1 MTKKTTSKSI
11 IDTINDIVNT
21 GRERGLGHLYTEDY
35 DYNGRTVKINGKDLI
50 NFASCSYLGLD
61 IDTRIKEAA
70 IDAIRRY
77 GVQFSSS
84 RSYVACTLY
93 TEWEKLIGQMFNA
106 PIILSTSVSLGH
118 HAVIP
123 IVVEEGDAIIMDQQV
138 HASVQDAALKMQSK
152 GVFVTVV
159 RHNRLDE
166 LEEKIF
172 ALCSKYNK
180 IWYMVDGVYSM
191 YGDYA
196 PVKELIGLLNNHKQL
211 HLYADDAH
219 GMSIAGSNGTG
230 VILSQVALHEK
241 MILATSLNK
250 AFAAGG
256 GAFVFPT
263 KELCQ
268 KVRNCGG
275 AMIFSGPHQIPV
287 IGAGIAS
294 AKIHL
299 SPEIYQLQS
308 VFKKKINYCHELL
321 KKHQMPVVSNPDSP
335 ISFIGLGLT
344 RVGYNMVRRMIDEG
358 FFVNLGIFPA
368 VPETCTG
375 MRFTITNHHTL
386 EDIEKLTSK
395 IAFHFPRSLKQEGRT
410 IEDIY
415 RAFRKVHNFKKEP
428 GSAAPS
434 LEKFSN
440 YQIQHETSIL
450 KIKEDTWNNLM
461 SVNSYD
467 WNMLLFLEEI
477 FKDNSEPENNW
488 DFHYYI
494 IRDKDDNPVL
504 ATFFTLTLTKEDML
518 CPASIS
524 QKIESER
531 LVDPYYLTSLS
542 FMMGSLLTEGKHLY
556 IDRSRPD
563 WKDILMLL
571 LDRAWKEQDR
581 LKANS
586 LSLRDFD
593 PGDHELQE
601 FFSDQGFIK
610 INLPDTHCFDISRFA
625 TLEDYLKGIGA
636 DKRYYI
642 KRKILDNLANF
653 QIKIVNSAAETEI
666 EYYYQLYK
674 NVTAKSFEFN
684 TFHLP
689 DKLFKNLFKNPQ
701 WEILELRLNS
711 VEKPVGIALCYKT
724 KTNYNFL
731 LSGID
736 YNYLGQN
743 IYPQILWQ
751 IVRRAKQLNL
761 KSVNLGLTASQNKR
775 KIGASCINQVS
786 FVQIQDKFGMSIID
800 SIANTGSI
808 PNSGPKS
815 QKKLT
820 ETRQSFL
827 KRFKAQN
834 KPDIG

>member
-1 MTKKTTSKSI
+1 MIKKTTSKSI

-21 GRERGLGHLYTEDY
+21 GREKGLGHLYTEDET
-35 DYNGRTVKINGKDLI
+35 YNGRTIKINGKDLI

-61 IDTRIKEAA
+61 IDPRIKEAA

-77 GVQFSSS
+77 GVQFSCS
-84 RSYVACTLY
+84 RSFIACTLY

-106 PIILSTSVSLGH
+106 PIVLSTSVSLGH

-123 IVVEEGDAIIMDQQV
+123 IVVEEGDVIIMDQQV

-152 GVFVTVV
+152 GVLITVV

-166 LEEKIF
+166 LEEKFF
-172 ALCSKYNK
+172 ALCSKHGK
-180 IWYMVDGVYSM
+180 IWYMIDGVYSM

-196 PVKELIGLLNNHKQL
+196 PMKDLIRLANKHKQL
-211 HLYADDAH
+211 HIYADDAH
-219 GMSIAGSNGTG
+219 GMSIAGINGTG
-230 VILSQVALHEK
+230 VILSQVELHEK

-256 GAFVFPT
+256 GAFIFPN

-275 AMIFSGPHQIPV
+275 AMMFSGPHQIPV

-308 VFKKKINYCHELL
+308 VLKEKVNYCHNLL
-321 KKHQMPVVSNPDSP
+321 KKHRLPLISNPNSP

-344 RVGYNMVRRMIDEG
+344 RVGSNMVKRMIEDG

-395 IAFHFPRSLKQEGRT
+395 IAYHLPQSLKDEDRT
-410 IEDIY
+410 IEDIH
-415 RAFRKVHNFKKEP
+415 RAFRKVYNFEKEITTSP
-428 GSAAPS
+428 AYSKSVSPY
-434 LEKFSN
+434 K
-440 YQIQHETSIL
+440 IQHETSIL
-450 KIKEDTWNNLM
+450 KIKEDTWNSLLGV
-461 SVNSYD
+461 SSFD

-477 FKDNSEPENNW
+477 FKNNSEPENNW

-494 IRDKDDNPVL
+494 ILDKDDKPVL
-504 ATFFTLTLTKEDML
+504 ATFFTLALTKEDML
-518 CPASIS
+518 SPITIS

-531 LVDPYYLTSLS
+531 IVNPYYLSSLS
-542 FMMGSLLTEGKHLY
+542 FVMGSLLTDGQHLY

-563 WKDILMLL
+563 WKNIMMLL
-571 LDRAWKEQDR
+571 LDRLWKEQER
-581 LKANS
+581 LNANS

-593 PGDHELQE
+593 AQDHELNR
-601 FFSDQGFIK
+601 FFSDQGFVK
-610 INLPDTHCFDISRFA
+610 INLPDRHCLKIPGFA
-625 TLEDYLKGIGA
+625 NTESYLKTIKA
-636 DKRYYI
+636 DKRYYV
-642 KRKILDNLANF
+642 KRKILKNSPHF
-653 QIKIVNSAAETEI
+653 RIKIVNAALNEESA
-666 EYYYQLYK
+666 YYYQLYK
-674 NVTAKSFEFN
+674 NVTAKSFELN

-689 DKLFKNLFKNPQ
+689 EKLFKNLFKNPQ
-701 WEILELRLNS
+701 WEIIELKLNS

-724 KTNYNFL
+724 TTNYNFV
-731 LSGID
+731 LSGMD
-736 YNYLGQN
+736 YKYLEQG

-751 IVRRAKQLNL
+751 ILLRAKQLNL
-761 KSVNLGLTASQNKR
+761 TNINLGLTASQNKR
-775 KIGASCINQVS
+775 KLGARSIPQVG
-786 FVQIQDKFGMSIID
+786 FVQMQDKFGMSVIN
-800 SIANTGSI
+800 SIANSGFI
-808 PNSGPKS
+808 PNHKS
-815 QKKLT
+815 KT
-820 ETRQSFL
+820 
-827 KRFKAQN
+827 
-834 KPDIG
+834 

>member
-11 IDTINDIVNT
+11 IDTINNIVNT

-35 DYNGRTVKINGKDLI
+35 AYNGRTIKIKGKDLV

-61 IDTRIKEAA
+61 IDDRIKDAA
-70 IDAIRRY
+70 IDCIRRY

-84 RSYVACTLY
+84 RSFVACTLY
-93 TEWEKLIGQMFNA
+93 TEWEKLVSEMFNA
-106 PIILSTSVSLGH
+106 PIAFSTSVSLGH

-152 GVFVTVV
+152 GVFVTVI

-166 LEEKIF
+166 LEEKF
-172 ALCSKYNK
+172 FELSSKYGK

-196 PVKELIGLLNNHKQL
+196 PMKELIKLLNKHKQL

-219 GMSIAGSNGTG
+219 GMSIAGINGTG
-230 VILSQVALHEK
+230 VVLSQVALHEK

-263 KELCQ
+263 IELCQ

-275 AMIFSGPHQIPV
+275 AMMFSGPHQIPV

-299 SPEIYQLQS
+299 SSEIYQLQS
-308 VFKKKINYCHELL
+308 VLKEKINYCHGLL
-321 KKHQMPVVSNPDSP
+321 KKHRLPVVSNPDSP

-344 RVGYNMVRRMIDEG
+344 RVGYNMVKRILDEG

-395 IAFHFPRSLKQEGRT
+395 IAFHFPRSLKEEGRT
-410 IEDIY
+410 MEDIQ
-415 RAFRKVHNFKKEP
+415 RAFRRVRNFEKEIRSTAFFP
-428 GSAAPS
+428 ERSS
-434 LEKFSN
+434 E

-450 KIKEDTWNNLM
+450 KIKEDTWNSLLGV
-461 SVNSYD
+461 SSYD
-467 WNMLLFLEEI
+467 WSMLLFLEGI
-477 FKDNSEPENNW
+477 FKDNPEPENNW
-488 DFHYYI
+488 EFHYYI
-494 IRDKDDNPVL
+494 IRDKENIPVL
-504 ATFFTLTLTKEDML
+504 ATFFTLSLTKDDML
-518 CPASIS
+518 SSDSVS

-531 LVDPYYLTSLS
+531 VVNPYYLTSLS

-556 IDRSRPD
+556 IDRSRSD
-563 WKDILMLL
+563 WKDIMMLL
-571 LDRAWKEQDR
+571 LDRVWKEQDR

-586 LSLRDFD
+586 LNLRDFD
-593 PGDHELQE
+593 AGDHELE
-601 FFSDQGFIK
+601 RFFSDQGFIK
-610 INLPDTHCFDISRFA
+610 INLPDAHCLDLSGFA
-625 TLEDYLKGIGA
+625 SIEYYLKELRA

-642 KRKILDNLANF
+642 KRKILDNSADF
-653 QIKIVNSAAETEI
+653 QIKIINHVTEAEPV
-666 EYYYQLYK
+666 YYYQLYK
-674 NVTAKSFEFN
+674 NVAAKSLELN

-689 DKLFKNLFKNPQ
+689 EKLFKNVFTNPQ
-701 WEILELRLNS
+701 WEIIEVRLNS

-724 KTNYNFL
+724 RTNYIFL
-731 LSGID
+731 VSGID
-736 YNYLGQN
+736 YNYLEQDV
-743 IYPQILWQ
+743 YPQVLWQ
-751 IVRRAKQLNL
+751 IVLRAKQLNL
-761 KSVNLGLTASQNKR
+761 KAVNLGLTASQNKR
-775 KIGASCINQVS
+775 KIGASSIHQAS
-786 FVQIQDKFGMSIID
+786 FVQIQDKLAISVIN
-800 SIANTGSI
+800 SIANTGLI
-808 PNSGPKS
+808 PNSESKT
-815 QKKLT
+815 QRKLT
-820 ETRQSFL
+820 EKRQFFL
-827 KRFKAQN
+827 KKFKN
-834 KPDIG
+834 SE